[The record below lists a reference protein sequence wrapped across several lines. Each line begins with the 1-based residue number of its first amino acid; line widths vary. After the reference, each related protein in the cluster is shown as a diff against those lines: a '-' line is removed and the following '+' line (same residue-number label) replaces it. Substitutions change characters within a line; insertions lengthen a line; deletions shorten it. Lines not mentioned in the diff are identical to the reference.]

1 MSDENEQAA
10 IRITPEEI
18 QQARPRA
25 GLQNPLTAAPEPRTS
40 QLAIVSLILGGIG
53 LPLGGCMLGP
63 PAILCGAL
71 ALGRIQSEPRLGG
84 FRLAVAGILL
94 GLIGTV
100 GWLVAFYWFLGR
112 GTPLTGGTTAAP
124 MQRISQSTVELDRAP
139 AHIRQALLANVRI
152 GSADRDGTRW
162 VGSGVVIG
170 RHGKTTVYVLT
181 NRHVVDAA
189 TSGRRGSKLQVGWA
203 VGGQTEA
210 SVLWQAEGAQDLSL
224 LRTTHSDASGI
235 PAMPMPR
242 KANVAVGDAVF
253 VVGNPLGFAGTY
265 TTGVISA
272 VRRTTHAG
280 RRLRIYQTQ
289 APISPGNSGGGLYTE
304 KGQLIGLVT
313 WSADKS
319 RSEGLSFALSV
330 ESVWRLLDASAAPWL
345 RHLEPVQRTPNKERP
360 R

>member
-112 GTPLTGGTTAAP
+112 GTPLTGGTTA
-124 MQRISQSTVELDRAP
+124 
-139 AHIRQALLANVRI
+139 
-152 GSADRDGTRW
+152 
-162 VGSGVVIG
+162 
-170 RHGKTTVYVLT
+170 
-181 NRHVVDAA
+181 
-189 TSGRRGSKLQVGWA
+189 
-203 VGGQTEA
+203 
-210 SVLWQAEGAQDLSL
+210 
-224 LRTTHSDASGI
+224 
-235 PAMPMPR
+235 
-242 KANVAVGDAVF
+242 
-253 VVGNPLGFAGTY
+253 
-265 TTGVISA
+265 
-272 VRRTTHAG
+272 
-280 RRLRIYQTQ
+280 
-289 APISPGNSGGGLYTE
+289 
-304 KGQLIGLVT
+304 
-313 WSADKS
+313 
-319 RSEGLSFALSV
+319 
-330 ESVWRLLDASAAPWL
+330 
-345 RHLEPVQRTPNKERP
+345 
-360 R
+360 